1 MYRWRQDGFGTLA
14 MPPASVQTALQNASN
29 QYGVPLPLLESVAQT
44 ESSYNP
50 NAVSSAGAQ
59 GLMQIMP
66 ANDASFGVTNP
77 FDVQQS
83 ANAGAAYLSQ
93 LYVKYGDW
101 NTALIAYNQ
110 GPTALAQNGPYSSSQ
125 TYADVILANAGISTD
140 LSAMGPPALDSS
152 GNLIAD
158 TSGTGDSSL
167 FDFSS
172 LGLTDSSGNLS
183 GVAWAGIAIAA
194 AALVWAA
201 A

>member
-14 MPPASVQTALQNASN
+14 TPPASVQTALQNASN

-50 NAVSSAGAQ
+50 SAVSSAGAQ

-77 FDVQQS
+77 FDAQQS
-83 ANAGAAYLSQ
+83 ANAGAAYLAQ
-93 LYVKYGDW
+93 LYAQYGNW

-152 GNLIAD
+152 GNLVAD